1 MSIDLKY
8 GLLAAGGLLA
18 FMTLIYLLAGLTG
31 DFSWLA
37 WLQLCYP
44 GLVVGAVV
52 SAVYYKRKNTGE
64 LTFGQGLYAGLAV
77 TIIGSV
83 VLAFGEFATG
93 SYVVKD
99 LPERAASYHG
109 QQIAADVFHGKP
121 PASFPDSVRL
131 KKDELVKNVIAG
143 ARDGYKPKQ
152 RAQTSLAVC
161 MVLGSLAAAVA
172 AFAWRKPPPPE
183 PA

>member
-1 MSIDLKY
+1 MSLDLKY
-8 GLLAAGGLLA
+8 GLLAAGGLLV
-18 FMTLIYLLAGLTG
+18 FMALIYLMAGATG

-52 SAVYYKRKNTGE
+52 SAVYFKRKNTGE
-64 LTFGQGLYAGLAV
+64 MTFGQGLYAGLAV

-83 VLAFGEFATG
+83 ALAFGEFAVG
-93 SYVVKD
+93 SFLATD

-121 PASFPDSVRL
+121 PTAFPDSVRAT
-131 KKDELVKNVIAG
+131 KDELVKNVIDG
-143 ARDGYKPKQ
+143 AREGYKPKQ
-152 RAQTSLAVC
+152 RAQTALAVC
-161 MVLGSLAAAVA
+161 MILGSLAATVA

-183 PA
+183 